1 MLLIA
6 ASAIDLTSSE
16 IVVFTEAVFLG
27 ASAMFIAFLAG
38 KQPVRRFIFL
48 SRAQASNEW
57 PVGEQDVN
65 LTACIQK

>member
-16 IVVFTEAVFLG
+16 IVVFTEVVFLDP
-27 ASAMFIAFLAG
+27 SAMFIAFLAG
-38 KQPVRRFIFL
+38 KQSVRRFIFL
-48 SRAQASNEW
+48 PRAQAGNEW
-57 PVGEQDVN
+57 PVSERDVN